1 MAKDTD
7 FGSSKLDALSL
18 IEGRGV
24 MGRFAIAA
32 VALTLVAGTAFEA
45 KATEYIQNG
54 GFETGTFADWT
65 VNDSTPGCTTCL
77 AVDLLSSGVGYG
89 PNSGTY
95 FAYLGT
101 NPASTI
107 SQSFADI
114 AGQTLGVSFY
124 FASNGDLNPTPP
136 DSNELEALFDGTVE
150 WSETN
155 IPSTGTIPGTTI
167 PLYEEVTFDVTAT
180 GTDTLLFSAFDIPSA
195 LALDDV
201 TVTSTP
207 SATPLPATL
216 PLFAGGL
223 GAMGLFGWRRKRKNT
238 ATIFA

>member
-1 MAKDTD
+1 MHCSTETVFDFGGSARVHTEAHPPTDRPSQWADPSRCPFFHQYISKDILQKNTD

-24 MGRFAIAA
+24 IGRFAIAA

-54 GFETGTFADWT
+54 GFETGTFADWA
-65 VNDSTPGCTTCL
+65 CKRQHARL
-77 AVDLLSSGVGYG
+77 HDLSHCANSLSSAVGYG

-124 FASNGDLNPTPP
+124 FASNGGSKPHTA
-136 DSNELEALFDGTVE
+136 ELE
-150 WSETN
+150 
-155 IPSTGTIPGTTI
+155 
-167 PLYEEVTFDVTAT
+167 
-180 GTDTLLFSAFDIPSA
+180 
-195 LALDDV
+195 
-201 TVTSTP
+201 
-207 SATPLPATL
+207 
-216 PLFAGGL
+216 
-223 GAMGLFGWRRKRKNT
+223 
-238 ATIFA
+238 